1 MDTSSVSEAKDM
13 LYDLKS
19 NLIYRVYNTS
29 LNKDLRNQL
38 NAYNSKA
45 INKCSDICFY
55 KNKKIIFDNKTCAL
69 NCTENN
75 KFNYKNICYQ
85 TCPNN
90 TYNISNNEC
99 IKHNEF
105 FGYNG
110 YIHSS
115 TNLDS
120 DNFYSSIVLNTN
132 NISSSIITNKNN
144 NYSSIITN
152 KDNNFSSAIINA
164 DNIYYSTIE
173 NTDNIY
179 SSIPF
184 KLINNSDKYIYDYIE
199 YFNYIY

>member
-1 MDTSSVSEAKDM
+1 M
-13 LYDLKS
+13 
-19 NLIYRVYNTS
+19 N
-29 LNKDLRNQL
+29 
-38 NAYNSKA
+38 
-45 INKCSDICFY
+45 F
-55 KNKKIIFDNKTCAL
+55 
-69 NCTENN
+69 TENN